1 MDSLFIE
8 YRDPLFGIIIILF
21 LIFLISFLTY
31 TFSQFQDKK
40 ERKSYKKLLK
50 RFELQELRGDD
61 LTKLGETQNM
71 PFDTILILASTYIQ
85 KGNYEKAISIYL
97 TMLENTNHK
106 NKKEELLEH
115 LGMAYFKGGFLQR
128 SKDVFLKILEF
139 SPRNHIAL
147 YQLLYVY
154 EKMGNYRQAL
164 EVIKSID
171 ELEMKFNNINETKT
185 YLQALQIINDSL
197 RTCEMRASE
206 LLDILEE
213 NKKANRLIAQF
224 ILIYQKE
231 LFWSHLDMFDIA
243 QLVDLLWYIPK
254 ENIDFDIVNSNQTLK
269 EIYCANGYIEMDAD
283 DDISSDDFDLS
294 VLIELNKTNNL
305 KADLSFEYL
314 CDNCKHSFPMSF
326 DRCPNCHAILSTKIQ
341 KSLMKVHDEN
351 NYSLL

>member
-1 MDSLFIE
+1 
-8 YRDPLFGIIIILF
+8 
-21 LIFLISFLTY
+21 
-31 TFSQFQDKK
+31 
-40 ERKSYKKLLK
+40 
-50 RFELQELRGDD
+50 
-61 LTKLGETQNM
+61 
-71 PFDTILILASTYIQ
+71 
-85 KGNYEKAISIYL
+85 
-97 TMLENTNHK
+97 
-106 NKKEELLEH
+106 
-115 LGMAYFKGGFLQR
+115 
-128 SKDVFLKILEF
+128 
-139 SPRNHIAL
+139 
-147 YQLLYVY
+147 
-154 EKMGNYRQAL
+154 
-164 EVIKSID
+164 
-171 ELEMKFNNINETKT
+171 
-185 YLQALQIINDSL
+185 
-197 RTCEMRASE
+197 MRASE
-206 LLDILEE
+206 LLDILKE
-213 NKKANRLIAQF
+213 NQKANRLIAQF